1 MTRSSI
7 SAHSFIPFFAKH
19 VALLARSVR
28 CLESDTVALDAME
41 LRPAQDPHTSPCAIP
56 GSRAEVHQRTKH
68 PDVQAREQVA
78 SRPWRP
84 QSHPRTSLPSQTD
97 VLNLAAQLLMGN
109 KTCLVVLD
117 TTFTRDVILS
127 KRDGLPKAPSVAED
141 LKHVLSHLCGE
152 RVNDMC
158 LDSYRHHWQNALHS
172 NTGSDAVRQNYASCT
187 KPLHELR
194 GA

>member
-1 MTRSSI
+1 MACLELGEGTGTRI
-7 SAHSFIPFFAKH
+7 PPNDRTATVPVNDAFIHLRAFLHSFLAKH

-84 QSHPRTSLPSQTD
+84 QGHPRTSLPSQTD
-97 VLNLAAQLLMGN
+97 VLNLAAQLLIRN

-117 TTFTRDVILS
+117 TAFTRDVILS
-127 KRDGLPKAPSVAED
+127 KRDGLPKASGIAKD
-141 LKHVLSHLCGE
+141 LKHVLSHLCGK
-152 RVNDMC
+152 RVTIC
-158 LDSYRHHWQNALHS
+158 A
-172 NTGSDAVRQNYASCT
+172 
-187 KPLHELR
+187 
-194 GA
+194 